1 MVLGFSECLYVGSGT
16 CTTKAGDND
25 GGLHNCR

>member
-16 CTTKAGDND
+16 FTTKAGDND